1 MKKYVIL
8 GYIYG
13 IGGWQTYIANK
24 LKLMKEKGWDVYAI
38 SNALSEM
45 KADMIPFLEQY
56 KDNKIIAFYFAY
68 VSELKK
74 KLLDKVCIDV
84 KEMINYSDGD
94 EVIIEATNLDL
105 FMWAEYLAQ
114 SMNGRSICVE
124 ASNRFA
130 KYCNETLDFFH
141 FKVQRGELLF
151 MSRTGLHEVFDGYIE
166 YPELDNNGVGAL
178 TQEEYADDGKDYRT
192 MLKTDEYDYVIGT
205 LGWLDKGYYKI
216 LIDEVIKFC
225 NAHTDKKIQFIVI
238 GNSLNGNVEKEY
250 EQKVTDIPNLKLSLM
265 GAIAPVP
272 SNLIKLFDVSVAS
285 YGCALITDKL
295 GVKTISMHDPEN
307 IPLGILS
314 YTIVKTPFNARINFD
329 KTIYDMLSDI
339 LVDNICD
346 KMERKPFPIAD
357 VEQQKKTHLERIDA
371 LPKKIEHYDV
381 LKLKFTNATLKH
393 KIKLMFYRLFG
404 IKVTIKFYSLYRKIK
419 DGR

>member
-24 LKLMKEKGWDVYAI
+24 LKLMKDNGWAVYAI
-38 SNALSEM
+38 SNEKKVMSGKMLPILE
-45 KADMIPFLEQY
+45 PF
-56 KDNKIIAFYFAY
+56 KDNKLDIFSFIYP
-68 VSELKK
+68 SELNAKA
-74 KLLDKVCIDV
+74 LQETYLKVNSMIDY
-84 KEMINYSDGD
+84 KSNED
-94 EVIIEATNLDL
+94 EIIFEATNLDL
-105 FMWAEYLAQ
+105 FMWAELFAKEF
-114 SMNGRSICVE
+114 NGRSICVE

-141 FKVQRGELLF
+141 FKAQRGELLF
-151 MSRTGLHEVFDGYIE
+151 MSKTGLREVFDGYIE
-166 YPELDNNGVGAL
+166 YPEIDNNSVGAL
-178 TQEEYADDGKDYRT
+178 TQDEYADDGKDYKA

-225 NAHTDKKIQFIVI
+225 NAHTDKKVQFIVI
-238 GNSLNGNVEKEY
+238 GNSLNGNIEKEY
-250 EQKVTDIPNLKLSLM
+250 EQKAADVPNLKLSLM

-285 YGCALITDKL
+285 YGCASIIDKL
-295 GVKTISMHDPEN
+295 GVTTISMHDPEY

-314 YTIVKTPFNARINFD
+314 YTIIKAPFNARINFD

-339 LVDNICD
+339 LIDRICD
-346 KMERKPFPIAD
+346 RMEKKPFPTPE
-357 VEQQKKTHLERIDA
+357 VEQQKKTHLERIA
-371 LPKKIEHYDV
+371 SLPEKIEHYDV
-381 LKLKFTNATLKH
+381 LKLKCTNANLKH
-393 KIKLMFYRLFG
+393 KIKVMFYKLFG
-404 IKVTIKFYSLYRKIK
+404 IKATVRLCSLYKGK
-419 DGR
+419 